1 MRVVWLYNYKKS
13 MSKSLS
19 KTAQPIATSQ
29 VSPTLCLE
37 ACAKGELTL
46 VETYL
51 KNGGDVNCKV
61 VVDGIEWTLIMKASY
76 HGHVH
81 IVNLLHEYGAQV
93 DLKNNGGWSA
103 LMAASQNGRCEVVKL
118 LHEYGAQVDL
128 QENKGWSALMIAS
141 QNGHC
146 EVVKLLHE
154 YGA

>member
-51 KNGGDVNCKV
+51 KNGGDVLDLPKQDTPTFTMLLMIC
-61 VVDGIEWTLIMKASY
+61 EFMLWTLW
-76 HGHVH
+76 H
-81 IVNLLHEYGAQV
+81 NE
-93 DLKNNGGWSA
+93 
-103 LMAASQNGRCEVVKL
+103 
-118 LHEYGAQVDL
+118 
-128 QENKGWSALMIAS
+128 
-141 QNGHC
+141 
-146 EVVKLLHE
+146 
-154 YGA
+154 